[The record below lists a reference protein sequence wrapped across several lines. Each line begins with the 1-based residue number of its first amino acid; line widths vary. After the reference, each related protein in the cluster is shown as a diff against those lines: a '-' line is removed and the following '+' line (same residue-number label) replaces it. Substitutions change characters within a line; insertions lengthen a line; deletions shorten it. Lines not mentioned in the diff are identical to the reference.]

1 MKDIGAVLELF
12 RASEIIIH
20 PDEFVLEKQNFL
32 TSHFLI
38 QESSNGSIH
47 AYGWNKYVGL
57 QVVSSNKTLFTNS
70 VMLDCMNMEY
80 GDFNSAK

>member
-20 PDEFVLEKQNFL
+20 PDEFALEKQNFL

-47 AYGWNKYVGL
+47 ADGWNKYVGL
-57 QVVSSNKTLFTNS
+57 QVVSFNKTPFTNS
-70 VMLDCMNMEY
+70 VMLDCIIQ
-80 GDFNSAK
+80 S

>member
-12 RASEIIIH
+12 RASEIIRH

-47 AYGWNKYVGL
+47 ADGWNKYVGL
-57 QVVSSNKTLFTNS
+57 
-70 VMLDCMNMEY
+70 
-80 GDFNSAK
+80 

>member
-1 MKDIGAVLELF
+1 MKDIGAVFELF

-38 QESSNGSIH
+38 QESSKGSIH
-47 AYGWNKYVGL
+47 ADGQNIYVGL
-57 QVVSSNKTLFTNS
+57 RVVSSNKTLFTNS
-70 VMLDCMNMEY
+70 VMLDCIIQ
-80 GDFNSAK
+80 S

>member
-1 MKDIGAVLELF
+1 MKDIGVVLELF

-38 QESSNGSIH
+38 QESSNGSSH
-47 AYGWNKYVGL
+47 ADGWNKYVGL
-57 QVVSSNKTLFTNS
+57 NKTPFTNS
-70 VMLDCMNMEY
+70 VMLDCIIQ
-80 GDFNSAK
+80 S